1 MLCYNITRIITEQS
15 PYIHNVAPIPPPK
28 RKPTAADIA
37 EKRILKVVD
46 TIDRITGGIE
56 KKKKKKRK
64 KEGTSLTALFFFFFW
79 TNKIK

>member
-1 MLCYNITRIITEQS
+1 MFPFYFIFKICFTTDQS

-46 TIDRITGGIE
+46 AIDRITGGLYI
-56 KKKKKKRK
+56 
-64 KEGTSLTALFFFFFW
+64 F
-79 TNKIK
+79 